1 MRTAC
6 DTVNVEVG
14 ARDDGF
20 VVPSGTVTFLFTDVE
35 GSTRL
40 WAADSDGMS
49 ASLRVHDDI
58 VRSSIESLGG
68 YVFSTAGDSFAAA
81 FSLASKAVEA
91 TAELQAA
98 LANAAWPGPELRVR
112 AGLHLGEAEQRGG
125 DYFGPAVN
133 TAARVSGAGHGGQTL
148 LTDAVRVASRV
159 KGTVDLGLHEL
170 RDVEESVHIHQLG
183 EGDFPD
189 LRGAAHDE
197 VPATHIDLP
206 RSWFVVVQ
214 PDHPPETVTLTT
226 ELTVGRD
233 VGRSAVDGH
242 LALQGDPTVSRL
254 HAVLIPKPTGWCIQ
268 ATNATN
274 GLFVNGTRLAPGA
287 VHLLAPEDEIRLGER
302 TTLAFHTLVA
312 ATDDRSSTQT
322 ARSIPDLTPGERRV
336 LLSLCSPV
344 LGGDTFTPPA
354 TVQAIATELVVTE
367 SAVKQQLGRL
377 YAKFEVD
384 EGTDRRV
391 RLANEALG
399 CGAVRLADLQSLRE
413 T

>member
-1 MRTAC
+1 VAC
-6 DTVNVEVG
+6 DNVQVG
-14 ARDDGF
+14 EGVHDDGF

-49 ASLRVHDDI
+49 ASLRTHDDI
-58 VRSSIESLGG
+58 VRSLIQSLDG
-68 YVFSTAGDSFAAA
+68 YVFGTAGDSFAAA
-81 FSLASKAVEA
+81 FTLASKAIEA

-98 LANAAWPGPELRVR
+98 LASAAWPGPELRVR
-112 AGLHLGEAEQRGG
+112 AGLHLGEAEQRDG

-133 TAARVSGAGHGGQTL
+133 TAARVSEAGHGGQTL
-148 LTDAVRVASRV
+148 LTEAVRVASRV
-159 KGTVDLGLHEL
+159 KGTVDLGLHAL
-170 RDVEESVHIHQLG
+170 RDVEEPIHIHQLAP
-183 EGDFPD
+183 GDFPD
-189 LRGAAHDE
+189 LRGEASNQA
-197 VPATHIDLP
+197 PASYGGLP

-214 PDHPPETVTLTT
+214 PDRAPATVTLTS

-233 VGRSAVDGH
+233 VGRTEVDGH

-254 HAVLIPKPTGWCIQ
+254 HAVLIPKPTGWCVQ

-287 VHLLAPEDEIRLGER
+287 VHLMAPEDEIRLGER
-302 TTLAFHTLVA
+302 TTLTFHTLVA

-344 LGGDTFTPPA
+344 LGGDMFTPPA
-354 TVQAIATELVVTE
+354 TVQAIAAELVVTE

-377 YAKFEVD
+377 YTKFEVD
-384 EGTDRRV
+384 EGPDRRV

>member
-1 MRTAC
+1 MH
-6 DTVNVEVG
+6 
-14 ARDDGF
+14 DDGF

-35 GSTRL
+35 GSTRM
-40 WAADSDGMS
+40 WASDADGMS

-81 FSLASKAVEA
+81 FALASKAVEA
-91 TAELQAA
+91 TAQLQAA
-98 LANAAWPGPELRVR
+98 LAQMAWPGPELSVR

-133 TAARVSGAGHGGQTL
+133 TAARVSAAGHGGQTL
-148 LTDAVRVASRV
+148 LTEAVRVASRV
-159 KGTVDLGLHEL
+159 KGTVDLGRHAL

-189 LRGAAHDE
+189 LRSGADGD
-197 VPATHIDLP
+197 VPATRVDLP
-206 RSWFVVVQ
+206 RSWFVALQ
-214 PDHPPETVTLTT
+214 PDQPPQTITLAS

-233 VGRSAVDGH
+233 VGLPVVDGH

-254 HAVLIPKPTGWCIQ
+254 HAVLIPKPTGWCVQ
-268 ATNATN
+268 ATNAPN

-287 VHLLAPEDEIRLGER
+287 VHLLGPEDEIRLGER
-302 TTLAFHTLVA
+302 TTLVFHTLRA

-322 ARSIPDLTPGERRV
+322 ARSIPELTPGERRV

-354 TVQAIATELVVTE
+354 TVHAIAAELVVTE

-384 EGTDRRV
+384 EGSDRRL

-399 CGAVRLADLQSLRE
+399 CGAVRVADLQSLRE